1 MKKKIIATLFL
12 TVLAAAMLLGACAA
26 PAPTVQAEISL
37 VDGLDHTIAL
47 EAPAQKIVTLSPPLT
62 EILYAIGAGEQIIG
76 RDSFSDYPEAALAL
90 PDIGGGYSEYD
101 LETILSLEPDLVITG
116 SINTPELVQ
125 SLQDLG
131 LTVYYLSNPGDLD
144 GTLAAIQTLGQLS
157 GHTDEAQTLVDALS
171 ARIAAVDS
179 ALAGASDI
187 PSVYYELDASD
198 PAKPYTPGPGT
209 YYSNLIARAGGANV
223 GDAMEAEWA
232 QISLENLLVADP
244 QFIILG
250 DSNWGVTPES
260 LQERAG
266 WEALSA
272 VQNGNVIPFDDDL
285 LARFGPR
292 QVDGLEV
299 LARILHPDLFE

>member
-1 MKKKIIATLFL
+1 MKKKTLATLFL
-12 TVLAAAMLLGACAA
+12 PVLAAAMLLGACATPA
-26 PAPTVQAEISL
+26 PAAQAEINL
-37 VDGLDHTIAL
+37 VDGLERTVAL
-47 EAPAQKIVTLSPPLT
+47 DAPAQKIVTLSPPLT
-62 EILYAIGAGEQIIG
+62 EILYAIGAGDQVIG

-131 LTVYYLSNPGDLD
+131 LTVYYLGNPSDLD

-157 GHTDEAQTLVDALS
+157 GRADEAQTLVDALS
-171 ARIAAVDS
+171 ARIAAVDE
-179 ALAGASDI
+179 ALAGTSDI

-209 YYSNLIARAGGANV
+209 YYSNLIARAGGQNV

-244 QFIILG
+244 HYIVLG
-250 DSNWGVTPES
+250 DANWGVTPES
-260 LQERAG
+260 LNERAG
-266 WEALSA
+266 WEALTA
-272 VQNGNVIPFDDDL
+272 VKQGNIIPFDDDL

-292 QVDGLEV
+292 QVDGLEA
-299 LARILHPDLFE
+299 LAKLLHPDLFE

>member
-1 MKKKIIATLFL
+1 MKKKSLATLFL
-12 TVLAAAMLLGACAA
+12 TILAAAALLGACAA
-26 PAPTVQAEISL
+26 PAPAVQAEISL

-62 EILYAIGAGEQIIG
+62 EILYAISAGEQIIG
-76 RDSFSDYPEAALAL
+76 RDSFSDYPEEALSL

-101 LETILSLEPDLVITG
+101 LETILSLEPDLVIAG

-131 LTVYYLSNPGDLD
+131 LTVYYLSNPSDLD

-157 GHTDEAQTLVDALS
+157 GHADEAQTLVDALS
-171 ARIAAVDS
+171 ARIAAGDE

-272 VQNGNVIPFDDDL
+272 VQNGDVIPFDDDL

-292 QVDGLEV
+292 QVDGLEA
-299 LARILHPDLFE
+299 LAKILHPDLFE

>member
-1 MKKKIIATLFL
+1 MKKKSLATLFL
-12 TVLAAAMLLGACAA
+12 TILAAAALLSACAA
-26 PAPTVQAEISL
+26 PAPAVQAEISL

-101 LETILSLEPDLVITG
+101 LETILSLEPDLVIAG

-131 LTVYYLSNPGDLD
+131 LTVYYLSNPSDLD

-157 GHTDEAQTLVDALS
+157 GRPDEAQTLVDALS
-171 ARIAAVDS
+171 ARIAAVDEV
-179 ALAGASDI
+179 LAGTNDL

-209 YYSNLIARAGGANV
+209 YYSALIARAGGQNV

-250 DSNWGVTPES
+250 DANWGVTPES
-260 LQERAG
+260 VQERAG

-292 QVDGLEV
+292 QVDGLET
-299 LARILHPDLFE
+299 LAKILHPDLFE

>member
-1 MKKKIIATLFL
+1 MKKKSLAVLFL
-12 TVLAAAMLLGACAA
+12 TILAAAALLGACAA
-26 PAPTVQAEISL
+26 PAPDVQAEINL

-47 EAPAQKIVTLSPPLT
+47 EAPARKIVTLSPPLT
-62 EILYAIGAGEQIIG
+62 EILYAIGAGEQVIG
-76 RDSFSDYPEAALAL
+76 RDSFSDYPEEALNL

-101 LETILSLEPDLVITG
+101 LETILSLEPDLVIAG
-116 SINTPELVQ
+116 SINTPELGQ

-131 LTVYYLSNPGDLD
+131 QTVYYLSTPNDLD

-157 GHTDEAQTLVDALS
+157 GHADEAQTLVNALS
-171 ARIAAVDS
+171 ARIAAVDQ
-179 ALAGASDI
+179 ALAGADDI

-209 YYSNLIARAGGANV
+209 YYSDLIARAGGENV
-223 GDAMEAEWA
+223 GDVMEAEWA

-250 DSNWGVTPES
+250 DANWGVTPES
-260 LQERAG
+260 LLERAG
-266 WEALSA
+266 WESLSA

-292 QVDGLEV
+292 QVDGLEA
-299 LARILHPDLFE
+299 LAKILHPDLFE

>member
-1 MKKKIIATLFL
+1 MKKKTIATLFL

-26 PAPTVQAEISL
+26 PAPAAQAEISL
-37 VDGLDHTIAL
+37 VDGLERTVAL
-47 EAPAQKIVTLSPPLT
+47 DAPAQKIVTLSPPLT

-76 RDSFSDYPEAALAL
+76 RDSFSDYPEEALAL

-101 LETILSLEPDLVITG
+101 LETILSLEPDLVIAG

-131 LTVYYLSNPGDLD
+131 LTVYYLSNPTDLD

-157 GHTDEAQTLVDALS
+157 GHAEEAQTLVDTLS
-171 ARIAAVDS
+171 ARIAAVDE
-179 ALAGASDI
+179 ALSGTSDF

-209 YYSNLIARAGGANV
+209 YYSNLIARAGGKNV

-250 DSNWGVTPES
+250 DANWGITPES
-260 LQERAG
+260 LNERAG
-266 WEALSA
+266 WKTLTA
-272 VQNGNVIPFDDDL
+272 VKEGNIIPFDDDL
-285 LARFGPR
+285 LAHFGPR
-292 QVDGLEV
+292 QVDGLET
-299 LARILHPDLFE
+299 LARLLHPDQFE

>member
-1 MKKKIIATLFL
+1 MKKKSLATLFPAI
-12 TVLAAAMLLGACAA
+12 LAAAALLGACAA

-62 EILYAIGAGEQIIG
+62 EILYAIGAGEQVIG
-76 RDSFSDYPEAALAL
+76 HDSFSDYPEAVLAL

-292 QVDGLEV
+292 QVDGLET
-299 LARILHPDLFE
+299 LAKILHPDLFE

>member
-1 MKKKIIATLFL
+1 MKKKSLAALFL
-12 TVLAAAMLLGACAA
+12 TILAAAALLGACAA
-26 PAPTVQAEISL
+26 PAPDVQAEINL

-47 EAPAQKIVTLSPPLT
+47 EAPARKIVTLSPPLT
-62 EILYAIGAGEQIIG
+62 EILYAIGAGEQVIG
-76 RDSFSDYPEAALAL
+76 RDSFSDYPEDALAL
-90 PDIGGGYSEYD
+90 PDVGGGYAEYD
-101 LETILSLEPDLVITG
+101 LETILSLEPDLVIAG

-131 LTVYYLSNPGDLD
+131 LTVYYLGNPTDLN

-157 GHTDEAQTLVDALS
+157 GHADEAQTLVDALS
-171 ARIAAVDS
+171 ARIAAVDD
-179 ALAGASDI
+179 ALAGVTEI

-198 PAKPYTPGPGT
+198 PSKPYTPGPGT
-209 YYSNLIARAGGANV
+209 YYSDLIARAGGENV

-250 DSNWGVTPES
+250 DANWGVTPES

-266 WEALSA
+266 WELLSA
-272 VQNGNVIPFDDDL
+272 VQDGNVIPFDDDL
-285 LARFGPR
+285 LAHFGPR
-292 QVDGLEV
+292 QIDGLEA
-299 LARILHPDLFE
+299 LARLLHPDLFE

>member
-1 MKKKIIATLFL
+1 MKRKNRIILL
-12 TVLAAAMLLGACAA
+12 LSLLAATALLGACAA
-26 PAPTVQAEISL
+26 PAPVVEANISSI
-37 VDGLDHTIAL
+37 DGLGHTIAL

-62 EILYAIGAGEQIIG
+62 EILYAIGAGEQVIG

-90 PDIGGGYSEYD
+90 PDVGGGYAEYD
-101 LETILSLEPDLVITG
+101 LETILSLEPDLVIAG

-131 LTVYYLSNPGDLD
+131 LTVYYLSNPSDLD

-157 GHTDEAQTLVDALS
+157 GHADEAQALIDDLS
-171 ARIAAVDS
+171 ARIAVVDE
-179 ALAGASDI
+179 ALVDAAET

-223 GDAMEAEWA
+223 GDAMQAEWA

-250 DSNWGVTPES
+250 DANWGVTPES

-272 VQNGNVIPFDDDL
+272 LQDGNVIPFDDDL

-292 QVDGLEV
+292 QVDGLET

>member
-1 MKKKIIATLFL
+1 MKKKSLATLFPAI
-12 TVLAAAMLLGACAA
+12 LAAAALLGACAA

-62 EILYAIGAGEQIIG
+62 EILYAIGAGEQVIG
-76 RDSFSDYPEAALAL
+76 RDSFSDYPEAVLAL

-292 QVDGLEV
+292 QVDGLET
-299 LARILHPDLFE
+299 LAKILHPDLFE